1 MPEKCLSEA
10 ELSTATYALLAK
22 TTFLVKTK
30 AVHTHTHLPSSSS
43 FVACW
48 DKDVHRQHSALRG
61 PSPGGRVPIAPPR
74 GDRWL
79 IKREITPATVTPNQ
93 SEDVWL
99 RQDTIMGGSS
109 TPACLKQRYGF
120 QCPAHA
126 FDQTLCYF
134 RMGLSNT

>member
-1 MPEKCLSEA
+1 MFVRSR
-10 ELSTATYALLAK
+10 
-22 TTFLVKTK
+22 TFHSNICIACKDNISSQNKSRT
-30 AVHTHTHLPSSSS
+30 HTHTHLPSSSS